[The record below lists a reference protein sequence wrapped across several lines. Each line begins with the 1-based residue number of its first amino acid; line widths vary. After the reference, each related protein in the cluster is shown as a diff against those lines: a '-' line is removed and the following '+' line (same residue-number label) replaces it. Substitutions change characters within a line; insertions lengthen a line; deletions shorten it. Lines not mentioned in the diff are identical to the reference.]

1 MSQFEPS
8 EALEAI
14 FRALAEVNNYLASTE
29 PWRENDPATLLK
41 IIAYAIEGLRRASI
55 LLQPFIPDS
64 ASALL
69 DRLAVPQKTRE
80 WSDAVEWKD
89 VDNVTNLLRHM
100 QGGGDS
106 SPVFAALRPEKP
118 IETKASAARRQ
129 RQSKERKNHK

>member
-1 MSQFEPS
+1 MSHHES
-8 EALEAI
+8 SKALEAI

-29 PWRENDPATLLK
+29 PWREKDPATLLK
-41 IIAYAIEGLRRASI
+41 ILSYTIEGLRRASI

-69 DRLAVPQKTRE
+69 DRLAVSPQDRE
-80 WSDAVEWKD
+80 WSHAIEWKD
-89 VDNVTNLLRHM
+89 VTNVTSLLRHTET
-100 QGGGDS
+100 GGVS

-129 RQSKERKNHK
+129 RKSKEHINIA